1 MFEIG
6 KKVICLNDNAG
17 HLDGVKKLVKGEIYE
32 ILNIS
37 DKDLFVIPNDL
48 GWDKS
53 RFRLVDEQWTENVLS
68 KLLEETKEESTQ
80 LS

>member
-6 KKVICLNDNAG
+6 EKVVCVNDNVG
-17 HLDGVKKLVKGEIYE
+17 YLDGVKKLVKGEIYE
-32 ILNIS
+32 ILNMN

-53 RFRLVDEQWTENVLS
+53 RFRLVDEQWAENLLR
-68 KLLEETKEESTQ
+68 KLLEEVKEESMQ
-80 LS
+80 LA